1 MELVIGTINMRRKL
15 IAGNWKMN
23 TNINSAN
30 ELVSSII
37 EKIEGR
43 EPKSELLVCP
53 PFTNL
58 SSVNELI
65 KDKNISLGA
74 QNCEYRDSGAYTG
87 EVSVEMLISVG
98 CKYVIIGHS
107 ERRQYYGDTDEIIN
121 LKIKQVLKHNLTP
134 IFCIGETIE
143 DRNSGNTFKVLE
155 NQIRKAYQ
163 DIDKN
168 DLSKIVIAYE
178 PVWAIG
184 TGVSATTE
192 QASEAHTWIRNFLNE
207 NYGKESSNIRILYGG
222 SMNEKNSF
230 DLLSC
235 PDIDG
240 GLIGGAALKLESF
253 ISILN
258 NAETTY
264 KN

>member
-121 LKIKQVLKHNLTP
+121 LKIKQ
-134 IFCIGETIE
+134 
-143 DRNSGNTFKVLE
+143 
-155 NQIRKAYQ
+155 
-163 DIDKN
+163 
-168 DLSKIVIAYE
+168 
-178 PVWAIG
+178 
-184 TGVSATTE
+184 
-192 QASEAHTWIRNFLNE
+192 
-207 NYGKESSNIRILYGG
+207 
-222 SMNEKNSF
+222 
-230 DLLSC
+230 
-235 PDIDG
+235 
-240 GLIGGAALKLESF
+240 
-253 ISILN
+253 
-258 NAETTY
+258 
-264 KN
+264 